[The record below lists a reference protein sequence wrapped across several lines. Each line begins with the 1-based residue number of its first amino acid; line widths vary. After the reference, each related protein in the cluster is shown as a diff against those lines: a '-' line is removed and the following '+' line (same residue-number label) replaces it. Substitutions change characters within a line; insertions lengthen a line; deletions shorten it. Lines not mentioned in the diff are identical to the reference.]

1 MPTEYE
7 LQYSW
12 VDESLGQIETIAV
25 WPVWD
30 CVAKN
35 WSNAPKLTLRNTL
48 LSGIKMLVE
57 SASAL
62 EKFQKIPRMPLF

>member
-1 MPTEYE
+1 MPTDYE

-25 WPVWD
+25 WSVWD

-35 WSNAPKLTLRNTL
+35 WSNAPKVTLRNTL
-48 LSGIKMLVE
+48 LSGWHQDAGREPFCIG
-57 SASAL
+57 
-62 EKFQKIPRMPLF
+62 